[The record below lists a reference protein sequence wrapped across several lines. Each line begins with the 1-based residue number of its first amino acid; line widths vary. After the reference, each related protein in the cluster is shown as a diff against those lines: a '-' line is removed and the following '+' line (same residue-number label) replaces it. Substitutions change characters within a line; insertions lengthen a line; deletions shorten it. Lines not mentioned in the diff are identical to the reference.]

1 MERLNKMEKQNE
13 TKVKVNGGYLVVSTK
28 SDPGHP
34 GISILY
40 QTEAGDL
47 MDIVGVEVKE
57 ENENK
62 DIKVYE
68 YEDPYNED
76 VTRTFTIHHDD
87 IMRAFSG
94 E

>member
-1 MERLNKMEKQNE
+1 MNIKNE
-13 TKVKVNGGYLVVSTK
+13 TKVKVNGGFLVVSMM

-34 GISILY
+34 GITILY

-57 ENENK
+57 ENNNK
-62 DIKVYE
+62 DIKVYM

-76 VTRTFTIHHDD
+76 VTNTFTIAHSD
-87 IMRAFSG
+87 IRKAFLYD
-94 E
+94 